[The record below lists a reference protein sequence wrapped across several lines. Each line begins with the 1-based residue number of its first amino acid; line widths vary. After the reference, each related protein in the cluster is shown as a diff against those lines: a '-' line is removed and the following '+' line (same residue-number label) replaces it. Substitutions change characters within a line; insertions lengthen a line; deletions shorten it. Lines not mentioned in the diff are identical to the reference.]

1 MHESIYQGINRDC
14 HGREHMIV
22 GFTTTCAISAYHQ
35 YNCEFEPR
43 SCKVYSIQ
51 HYVIEFVSDLR
62 QDDDFLGV
70 LQVEETKNEDWLP
83 VRKAIFRKKA
93 ELL

>member
-1 MHESIYQGINRDC
+1 
-14 HGREHMIV
+14 
-22 GFTTTCAISAYHQ
+22 
-35 YNCEFEPR
+35 
-43 SCKVYSIQ
+43 
-51 HYVIEFVSDLR
+51 VIEFVSDLR